1 MARNK
6 LCTSLFVL
14 VLLIAMRAAAQ
25 ESRTTV
31 IALPQ
36 AHAHN
41 DYHHARPL
49 LDALAHGF
57 CSVEADV
64 FLVDGKLFVGHSR
77 SELKPERTLQE
88 LYLDPLRR
96 RVDENGGRVYR
107 DGPPLTLLI
116 DIKSDGEETYTAL
129 AKVLAQY
136 SRILTSVHKG
146 QLKTNAVTVVISG
159 NRAKERIAAD
169 SPRYA
174 TVDGRLSDLDTNLPP
189 RLMPLISDN
198 WSKHFRWQGKG
209 PMSTAEKKKLRQIV
223 EKVHRAGRRVRFWAA
238 PENTAVWNELYDA
251 GVDLINTDDLDAL
264 QRFLLHKARPG
275 DQQLRDSQPEAN
287 TCCVEWFSRPLP

>member
-1 MARNK
+1 
-6 LCTSLFVL
+6 
-14 VLLIAMRAAAQ
+14 MRAAAQ

-41 DYHHARPL
+41 DYHNARPL

-96 RVDENGGRVYR
+96 RVRENGGRVYR

-116 DIKSDGEETYTAL
+116 DIKSDGEETYAAL

-136 SRILTSVHKG
+136 SGILTSVHKG
-146 QLKTNAVTVVISG
+146 QLKTNVVTVVISG

-169 SPRYA
+169 LPRYA
-174 TVDGRLSDLDTNLPP
+174 AFDGRLSDLDTNLPP
-189 RLMPLISDN
+189 RLMPLILN
-198 WSKHFRWQGKG
+198 QR
-209 PMSTAEKKKLRQIV
+209 TIV
-223 EKVHRAGRRVRFWAA
+223 
-238 PENTAVWNELYDA
+238 
-251 GVDLINTDDLDAL
+251 
-264 QRFLLHKARPG
+264 
-275 DQQLRDSQPEAN
+275 
-287 TCCVEWFSRPLP
+287 